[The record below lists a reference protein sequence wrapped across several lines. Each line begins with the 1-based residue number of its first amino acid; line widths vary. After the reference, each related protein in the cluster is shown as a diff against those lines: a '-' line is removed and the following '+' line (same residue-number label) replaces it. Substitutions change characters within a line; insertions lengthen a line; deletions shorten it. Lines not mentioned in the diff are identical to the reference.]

1 MTSML
6 LVANIRAIVAD
17 SNFTIPKVGS
27 TKWSYEFFWQ

>member
-6 LVANIRAIVAD
+6 LVANIRARVAD
-17 SNFTIPKVGS
+17 SNFMFPKVGS